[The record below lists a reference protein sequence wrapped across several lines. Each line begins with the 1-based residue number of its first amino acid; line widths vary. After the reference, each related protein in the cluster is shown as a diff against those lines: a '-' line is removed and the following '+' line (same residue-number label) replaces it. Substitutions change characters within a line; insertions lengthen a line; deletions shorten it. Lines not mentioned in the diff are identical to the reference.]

1 MKEIN
6 GNALYEKNKDLN
18 KIFLLL
24 KKQYSLEKSKLYFI
38 DKIYWHT
45 EECKHYGTLPFAGLA
60 RCGFIAMD
68 LLNSFVEKK
77 IFSNDD
83 RDNLLQSIKTVSS
96 EINSDLIRLNK
107 RNFLRK
113 HGHIRPNTYEITSK
127 NYNEGYNNYFNP
139 KKNSFKKTKFHFKLS
154 NLHLKKIRKFI
165 KKSEIYKTP
174 EERIEFIKSSIQAR
188 EFSKYVFS
196 KSINYIFENLEKFG
210 KKYGILKKDL

>member
-1 MKEIN
+1 MANVLTDNEMKKFISSLKEIN

-77 IFSNDD
+77 IFNNED

-96 EINSDLIRLNK
+96 EINSDLMKLNK
-107 RNFLRK
+107 RDFLRK

-127 NYNEGYNNYFNP
+127 NYNEGYNNYFNIN
-139 KKNSFKKTKFHFKLS
+139 KNSF
-154 NLHLKKIRKFI
+154 
-165 KKSEIYKTP
+165 
-174 EERIEFIKSSIQAR
+174 
-188 EFSKYVFS
+188 
-196 KSINYIFENLEKFG
+196 
-210 KKYGILKKDL
+210 